1 MPPKK
6 GGGVSPYPFEK
17 GKTSKAAKKAVA
29 KGKGGKGKGK
39 GKGM

>member
-17 GKTSKAAKKAVA
+17 GKTKAGGKKAG
-29 KGKGGKGKGK
+29 GKKAGGKGKS
-39 GKGM
+39 KGM